1 MGLYKRKVGRKM
13 KKTLYLILGASLHGK
28 RKEEAG
34 YARQKQDRKPF
45 SQELFIL
52 TVQSNENACYPYV
65 V

>member
-52 TVQSNENACYPYV
+52 THAEQ
-65 V
+65 